1 MCKAVQ
7 SDRHSRHT
15 GTALCMRAVGRLRPA
30 RASGADSLSW
40 ALSTSGHGHAAV
52 CQVPRV
58 QARRGLETYIGPRV
72 ARTYAV
78 ALGPNV
84 ALSVPLVTLHH
95 SQSLRRP
102 TGPLMSHFSLLEA
115 ACLAVPRLRGRACR
129 LLHCRLGDVSIALER
144 RATQLFRVPACPSPP
159 VHHGSSQLNWLAF
172 HVCRSVLS
180 FDCAVAP
187 GFVVLCTSKPTHRFS
202 FSRRDAVSFSRS
214 TQPSLAGLRMSNLA
228 YAPFARCSSQ
238 LH

>member
-1 MCKAVQ
+1 MYTGVYVRTCVQ
-7 SDRHSRHT
+7 SDRDSRHT

-30 RASGADSLSW
+30 RASGADSPSW

-58 QARRGLETYIGPRV
+58 PARRGLETYIGPRV

-102 TGPLMSHFSLLEA
+102 TGPLMSHFNILEA

-129 LLHCRLGDVSIALER
+129 LPHCRLGDVSIALER
-144 RATQLFRVPACPSPP
+144 RATQLFGSPRVHP
-159 VHHGSSQLNWLAF
+159 
-172 HVCRSVLS
+172 
-180 FDCAVAP
+180 
-187 GFVVLCTSKPTHRFS
+187 HRFS
-202 FSRRDAVSFSRS
+202 LSRRDAVSFSRS

-228 YAPFARCSSQ
+228 WSSALTRPMCLADNHRPAYCCGSLEPACHARLRYAHQYRDIPY
-238 LH
+238 